1 MKNLTLFS
9 AALLVLTCV
18 GCSSGSADV
27 DSSVKAGSGQIMNP
41 SGKPQTAAEAEYAAK
56 MQQTGN
62 AMNAEMQKE
71 AAARAAAMA
80 KAGKG
85 Q

>member
-1 MKNLTLFS
+1 M
-9 AALLVLTCV
+9 AVLCI
-18 GCSSGSADV
+18 GCSSKDADV
-27 DSSVKAGSGQIMNP
+27 DTNVKSGSGQIMNP
-41 SGKPQTAAEAEYAAK
+41 GGKPQSAAEADYAAK

-71 AAARAAAMA
+71 AAARQAAMA

-85 Q
+85 